1 MDSGTTQILNL
12 PDEVLYLV
20 LKKLNNV
27 NVLCSLV
34 GIHDRLDRLAY
45 DVNFTQ
51 TINLTTVSPNG
62 SHKSLADD
70 IVHRFCSVILPRI
83 CVNVKSLIVQAKI
96 FEDVLR
102 TKNYP
107 NLQML
112 TLHNLQHKVAA
123 RIFTKNSSFVRYY
136 KHQITRLVITIND
149 RFGMR
154 SVETIICRTY
164 VAIIMWFSRLRHLS
178 VDGGDGSYYSR
189 RLLRGLSPSRC
200 YSSGIVF
207 LSIDIKDLDDCLCL
221 LDGRLSQL
229 ETLLVKIHQVR
240 YSRIIINNES
250 TLLKLKCFSMKIC
263 RPTLDFHDKVVP
275 ILRRMSNLEKL
286 TLCCRI
292 RRQNSF
298 IDGHYLTNE
307 ITRHMAR
314 LHEFMFDI
322 ISIESRIIA
331 YPLPCSDDIR
341 RTFVENGYHADCYV
355 EYCNIGIGRCHIY
368 SLPFTMD
375 RIQCITSRF
384 TGGMFMNVRFLRL
397 ADFDHS
403 FENAF
408 FALIARSFPSL
419 RILSLSNTEI
429 VDKSKEI
436 EKHVYGSPMP
446 HHSWRDLLLLLLC
459 GVMLVVIVIWGL
471 RKTKMSGGIQ
481 RSTSM
486 YVIYQKEN
494 PFPLV
499 ANLQIAFCF
508 IEQCKDY
515 RKRICKFDNKIHERQ
530 MLKTR
535 AASDTPAKKSEDVKT
550 VNELIPG
557 STNPIGSH
565 RIRQNPIGF
574 LETELH

>member
-419 RILSLSNTEI
+419 RILSLSNT
-429 VDKSKEI
+429 
-436 EKHVYGSPMP
+436 
-446 HHSWRDLLLLLLC
+446 
-459 GVMLVVIVIWGL
+459 
-471 RKTKMSGGIQ
+471 
-481 RSTSM
+481 
-486 YVIYQKEN
+486 
-494 PFPLV
+494 
-499 ANLQIAFCF
+499 
-508 IEQCKDY
+508 CKDY